1 MENAFSKAAADLR
14 IYEQEGNQG
23 AGQYLANT
31 YRNSINSLKKEAR
44 TLDQKKIVRGIE
56 RVCFLFPSE
65 GGKRKSKTQ
74 RKSKSKSKRKT
85 KAKA

>member
-14 IYEQEGNQG
+14 VYEQEGNQG

-56 RVCFLFPSE
+56 RVCLLFPSE
-65 GGKRKSKTQ
+65 GGKRKRETKRTKNK
-74 RKSKSKSKRKT
+74 RKSKTAKR
-85 KAKA
+85 

>member
-14 IYEQEGNQG
+14 VYEQEGNQG
-23 AGQYLANT
+23 AGQMLANT

-56 RVCFLFPSE
+56 RVCLLFPRE
-65 GGKRKSKTQ
+65 GGKRMLKG
-74 RKSKSKSKRKT
+74 KRKRNT
-85 KAKA
+85 KKKRNTGKR